1 MPAANETK
9 DIKTTPLFLP
19 DKSPTG
25 KAQSTTANIQAVL
38 KYEGIIARYNQMTKQ
53 SEIIVPGINSVPDEY
68 ENSNLTAA
76 LDVLTKHAVPI
87 ARAPE
92 QISAIA
98 AGNPY
103 CPVRQMIE
111 SKHWDGKPRLESF
124 LAQIETPHH
133 QEALAYFRKWLI
145 QAIAAVYLLEGLS
158 AAGMLVLAGPQ
169 GIGKT
174 LILRLLS
181 SVVENGFLEGATLDP
196 SNKDSVMTIVSHWIT
211 ELGEL
216 DATFKKSDLAQLKAF
231 ITKKTDKFR
240 RPYAKK
246 DSEFPR
252 RTVMAGTV
260 NNSEFLHDST
270 GNRRFWVVQVHSIQI
285 DHELDIQQL
294 WAEAKT
300 WYDAGETWHFNQQE
314 QLSLNEHNSQFEVVD
329 PIVEKIQMKFDFS
342 SFTQSSWVTATRIAE
357 ICGIDRPGKSEL
369 TRVSST
375 VKALNGN
382 QFKRVRGARLLLVP
396 GVHV

>member
-1 MPAANETK
+1 
-9 DIKTTPLFLP
+9 
-19 DKSPTG
+19 
-25 KAQSTTANIQAVL
+25 
-38 KYEGIIARYNQMTKQ
+38 
-53 SEIIVPGINSVPDEY
+53 
-68 ENSNLTAA
+68 
-76 LDVLTKHAVPI
+76 
-87 ARAPE
+87 
-92 QISAIA
+92 
-98 AGNPY
+98 
-103 CPVRQMIE
+103 
-111 SKHWDGKPRLESF
+111 
-124 LAQIETPHH
+124 
-133 QEALAYFRKWLI
+133 
-145 QAIAAVYLLEGLS
+145 
-158 AAGMLVLAGPQ
+158 
-169 GIGKT
+169 
-174 LILRLLS
+174 
-181 SVVENGFLEGATLDP
+181 
-196 SNKDSVMTIVSHWIT
+196 
-211 ELGEL
+211 
-216 DATFKKSDLAQLKAF
+216 
-231 ITKKTDKFR
+231 
-240 RPYAKK
+240 
-246 DSEFPR
+246 
-252 RTVMAGTV
+252 MAGTV